1 MRKKSELCYRHA
13 QKSADGINYTK
24 MKQCLGKQGEAWN
37 RQLVSVLITK
47 CSVTAKWPVWAW
59 AIDVSMA
66 AVLVKGWLRMWTC
79 LLTLTGSP
87 ERLFEFLRCY
97 ILRGLK
103 KVSDSLELELK
114 ATVYLKHGFWEPN
127 DCSTIAVYVLRPW
140 AISPAPRLEDL
151 LMSYA
156 FNFRTL
162 KVEAR
167 VSVSSRT
174 ARTTSRNCL
183 KNALWVYLK
192 KKRSH
197 LLS

>member
-1 MRKKSELCYRHA
+1 MACVGLSNRCKHGCSSGEGLTEDVDSPAHTYRVPREA
-13 QKSADGINYTK
+13 LWILK
-24 MKQCLGKQGEAWN
+24 MLHLK
-37 RQLVSVLITK
+37 
-47 CSVTAKWPVWAW
+47 
-59 AIDVSMA
+59 
-66 AVLVKGWLRMWTC
+66 
-79 LLTLTGSP
+79 
-87 ERLFEFLRCY
+87 
-97 ILRGLK
+97 GLK

-162 KVEAR
+162 KGEAR
-167 VSVSSRT
+167 VSMSSRT

-192 KKRSH
+192 KKKITPSQLRVVEH
-197 LLS
+197 AFY